1 MRRVWWVD
9 LYLRA
14 VGEVWVCLQPTVSL
28 GGVALGLV
36 GSPCWTWGLEQSPEF
51 GREVRIGRAKG
62 NGSWGVGTVPWLFCC
77 RAEERLG
84 MGCGVTEPTWEF
96 SL

>member
-1 MRRVWWVD
+1 MRRVWGVD

-36 GSPCWTWGLEQSPEF
+36 GGPCWSWGLEQSPEF

-62 NGSWGVGTVPWLFCC
+62 NGSWGVGNSAMVIL
-77 RAEERLG
+77 LQ
-84 MGCGVTEPTWEF
+84 
-96 SL
+96 S